1 MKISESVL
9 ERMAEVGVAILGDV
23 VLDRYV
29 TGSTSRVS
37 REAPIPVVV
46 CGEETDNLGGAG
58 NVAMNLRGLGCRV
71 FLTGTV
77 GRDDSAA
84 RIRRHLEKKGVEA
97 RLFDRAAPTLTKTR
111 LICGG
116 QQVARFDHETIDPLD
131 DRCAEEAVRWLKA
144 LLDQGDI
151 QAVVLSDYGLGFCTP
166 SLCAAAIEAARSK
179 AAGAGEAP
187 LGVPLFVDPRGSDWS
202 KYRGAA
208 VVTPNLAE
216 LSAAWGEPLPNEDDA
231 VARAGESVRRNA
243 ALEWLLV
250 TRSARGMTLVGKE
263 ETIHLPARPVEVFD
277 VSGAGDTVIA
287 CLAAG
292 VVAGFPMREAMEF
305 ANEAAQIVVAK
316 SGTYPIAAS
325 DLLPLAAPD
334 ASVPAAPVRENVRAV
349 VSREEAARLCRQW
362 KGEERVVV
370 FTNGCFD
377 VLHAG
382 HLDSLERARAL
393 GDRLIVGLNSDR
405 SVEALKGKGRP
416 VNKEGD
422 RARLLAALRPV
433 DLVAVFDEDTP
444 AALLSELRPHILA
457 KGGDY
462 RAEDLPG
469 REFVEEVVILPL
481 VEGLSTTE
489 TLRRAGDSKS

>member
-1 MKISESVL
+1 MTRQTRPILDFLRSG
-9 ERMAEVGVAILGDV
+9 RMAMVGVAILGDI
-23 VLDRYV
+23 VLDRYF

-46 CGEETDNLGGAG
+46 CSGETDNLGGAG

-71 FLTGTV
+71 FMTGTA
-77 GRDDSAA
+77 GRDAAAA
-84 RIRRHLEKKGVEA
+84 RIRHHLEEREIEA
-97 RLFDRAAPTLTKTR
+97 RLFERDSPTLTKTR

-116 QQVARFDHETIDPLD
+116 QQVARFDHEAAEPPDG
-131 DRCAEEAVRWLKA
+131 RSAEEAVRYLKS
-144 LLDQGDI
+144 LLDEGKI

-166 SLCAAAIEAARSK
+166 ELCAAAIEAARS
-179 AAGAGEAP
+179 A
-187 LGVPLFVDPRGSDWS
+187 GVPLFVDPRGSDWG

-216 LSAAWGEPLPNEDDA
+216 LSAVWGRPIPNEDDA
-231 VARAGESVRRNA
+231 VTRAGGRVRRDA
-243 ALEWLLV
+243 GLEWLLV
-250 TRSARGMTLVGKE
+250 TRSARGMTLIGKE
-263 ETIHLPARPVEVFD
+263 EASAFHLPARPVEVFD

-292 VVAGFPMREAMEF
+292 FAAGFPIREAMAF
-305 ANEAAQIVVAK
+305 ANEAAQIVVTK

-325 DLLPLAAPD
+325 DLLSDIFPFAGPGAERIAA
-334 ASVPAAPVRENVRAV
+334 REN
-349 VSREEAARLCRQW
+349 AARICRRW
-362 KGEERVVV
+362 KDEGRRVV

-377 VLHAG
+377 ILHAG
-382 HLDSLERARAL
+382 HADSLERARAL
-393 GDRLIVGLNSDR
+393 GDCLIVGLNSDR
-405 SVEALKGKGRP
+405 SVNALKGEGRP

-422 RARLLAALRPV
+422 RARLLAAMRAV
-433 DLVAVFDEDTP
+433 DLVVVFDEDTP
-444 AALLSELRPHILA
+444 ASLLSELRPHVLA

-481 VEGLSTTE
+481 VPNLSTTKI
-489 TLRRAGDSKS
+489 LQGRRPWTRYGV